1 MQRAIKDEISKRM
14 PDRENV
20 SRESLRYLR
29 AHDFI
34 KHLYKCKSHMTRQ
47 ELLTLRGQALKGDI
61 DGAMRGLGTIMD
73 RR

>member
-14 PDRENV
+14 PDREKV
-20 SRESLRYLR
+20 SCEALRYLR

-34 KHLYKCKSHMTRQ
+34 KHLYKCKNSMTRQ

-61 DGAMRGLGTIMD
+61 DGAMRGLGTIMN